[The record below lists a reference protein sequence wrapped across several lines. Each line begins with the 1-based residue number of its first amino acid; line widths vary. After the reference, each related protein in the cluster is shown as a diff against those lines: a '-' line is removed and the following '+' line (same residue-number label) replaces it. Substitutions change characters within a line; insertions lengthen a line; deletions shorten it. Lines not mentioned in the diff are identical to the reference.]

1 VHLEIRGENLKF
13 FGENQFSCKFK
24 PIGMLRC
31 VTGFEAQGHALLET
45 KGDTMLITE
54 LLIQKTQAFGIMAY
68 FGPIII
74 GFVYITLMSLIPEP
88 NRKKFNAIM
97 VAGAGAAY
105 LNGGFGP
112 LEFAFTTVMTYL
124 AFRGLEDYRFI
135 GVAWLA
141 HTGWDFAHF
150 LYGNPIVPFVA
161 TSSFGCAICDP
172 VIALWCFAGG
182 PSMFEVLRRRVGS
195 GKLA

>member
-1 VHLEIRGENLKF
+1 
-13 FGENQFSCKFK
+13 
-24 PIGMLRC
+24 
-31 VTGFEAQGHALLET
+31 
-45 KGDTMLITE
+45 MLITE
-54 LLIQKTQAFGIMAY
+54 LLIQKTQAFGFMTY
-68 FGPIII
+68 LGPILI
-74 GFVYITLMSLIPEP
+74 GLIYITLMSLIAEP
-88 NRKKFNAIM
+88 GRQKFNAIM

-112 LEFAFTTVMTYL
+112 LEFAFTSVMTSL

-141 HTGWDFAHF
+141 HTCWDFAHF

-172 VIALWCFAGG
+172 VIAVWCFAGG
-182 PSMFEVLRRRVGS
+182 PSVFELWRKRSGS
-195 GKLA
+195 GKLI